1 MTWRAK
7 ERKVPLRLLYDNEG
21 KARMTGN
28 RLSRPSCRRRG
39 VVAVFVVMMLVVLMG
54 FAALTVDVG
63 TMYNVK
69 SDLQHAADAA
79 AIAGATALMT
89 DAMMT
94 FRLGADGSAEAFY
107 EIKRRVHQISLM
119 NGAVGSQYLTTLASD
134 IDIGW
139 IDLLSAT
146 SPVTHSHAPR
156 FSNAVEVTVR
166 RTSNSPNGSL
176 RFLFAPLLGLTETD
190 IIATATA
197 AFDDRL
203 IGFEPPA
210 TSPNPFA
217 PFTIHEDV
225 YNAIGPDNYSFDAS
239 TGSVVAGSDGITEI
253 NFYPHA
259 ENGNG
264 NFGLLNIGAGNNGT
278 PALRRQIEEGV
289 TPDELEAEIGS
300 SAIYFWDDYGTP
312 ITYTIDGT
320 PGLHATLEA
329 SLETR
334 VGDVIALLLHSSASG
349 TGSNSY
355 FQITGIRFAR
365 VMAADLR
372 GNPKNV
378 WLQPAT
384 LTGAGVRTSPTA
396 PSSYGIGGQVVLVR

>member
-1 MTWRAK
+1 MVT
-7 ERKVPLRLLYDNEG
+7 
-21 KARMTGN
+21 
-28 RLSRPSCRRRG
+28 
-39 VVAVFVVMMLVVLMG
+39 
-54 FAALTVDVG
+54 
-63 TMYNVK
+63 
-69 SDLQHAADAA
+69 Q
-79 AIAGATALMT
+79 
-89 DAMMT
+89 
-94 FRLGADGSAEAFY
+94 
-107 EIKRRVHQISLM
+107 RVYSISLQ
-119 NGAVGSQYLTTLASD
+119 NGSIGTQYLTTLGND
-134 IDIGW
+134 IGVGW
-139 IDLLSAT
+139 IDLNSAT
-146 SPVTHSHAPR
+146 STIVTTLPNGLT
-156 FSNAVEVTVR
+156 NAVTVTVR
-166 RTSNSPNGSL
+166 QAANSPNGSL
-176 RFLFAPLLGLTETD
+176 KFLFAPLLGISETD

-210 TSPNPFA
+210 SGPNPFA

-225 YNAIGPDNYSFDAS
+225 YNAIGPDNYSFDAG

-259 ENGNG
+259 ESGNG

-300 SAIYFWDDYGTP
+300 SAIYFWDDYGPP
-312 ITYTIDGT
+312 ITYTLDGT

-329 SLETR
+329 SLELR
-334 VGDVIALLLHSSASG
+334 VGDVIAVLLHNSVSG

-378 WLQPAT
+378 WLQPT
-384 LTGAGVRTSPTA
+384 SFTGSGVRTSSSA
-396 PSSYGIGGQVVLVR
+396 PSSYGMAGNLVLVR

>member
-1 MTWRAK
+1 MTRRAR
-7 ERKVPLRLLYDNEG
+7 EREIPLRLLYYNEG

-28 RLSRPSCRRRG
+28 RISRPSCRRRG
-39 VVAVFVVMMLVVLMG
+39 VVAVIVIMMLAVLMG
-54 FAALTVDVG
+54 FAALTIDVG

-79 AIAGATALMT
+79 AIAGATALT
-89 DAMMT
+89 GDAMMVV
-94 FRLGADGSAEAFY
+94 RQGGADGLVYSMVTQ
-107 EIKRRVHQISLM
+107 RVHYISLQ
-119 NGAVGSQYLTTLASD
+119 NGSIGTQYLTTQGND
-134 IDIGW
+134 IGFGW
-139 IDLLSAT
+139 IDLNSAT
-146 SPVTHSHAPR
+146 STIVTSLPNGLT
-156 FSNAVEVTVR
+156 NAITVTVR
-166 RTSNSPNGSL
+166 QTANSPNGSL
-176 RFLFAPLLGLTETD
+176 KFLFAPLLGIRETD

-210 TSPNPFA
+210 SGPNPFA
-217 PFTIHEDV
+217 PFTIHENV
-225 YNAIGPDNYSFDAS
+225 YNAVGPDNYSFDAS
-239 TGSVVAGSDGITEI
+239 TGSLVAGSDGITEI
-253 NFYPHA
+253 NLYPHA

-278 PALRRQIEEGV
+278 PAMRRQIEEGI
-289 TPDELEAEIGS
+289 TPDELEEEIGT
-300 SAIYFWDDYGTP
+300 SAIDFWDEYGTP

-320 PGLHATLEA
+320 PGLRATLEA
-329 SLETR
+329 SLQTR
-334 VGDVIALLLHSSASG
+334 VGDVIAVLLHNSVSG

-365 VMAADLR
+365 VMAANLN

-384 LTGAGVRTSPTA
+384 LTGTGVRTSPA
-396 PSSYGIGGQVVLVR
+396 AASSGGIGGQLVLVR

>member
-1 MTWRAK
+1 M
-7 ERKVPLRLLYDNEG
+7 
-21 KARMTGN
+21 
-28 RLSRPSCRRRG
+28 
-39 VVAVFVVMMLVVLMG
+39 AVFVVMMLAVLMG
-54 FAALTVDVG
+54 FAALTIDVG

-79 AIAGATALMT
+79 AIAGATALTT
-89 DAMMT
+89 DEMMA
-94 FRLGADGSAEAFY
+94 FRLGADGSDDAFN
-107 EIKRRVHQISLM
+107 EINQRVHQISLM
-119 NGAVGSQYLTTLASD
+119 NGAIGTQYLTTLAGD

-146 SPVTHSHAPR
+146 SPISHSQAPR

-176 RFLFAPLLGLTETD
+176 KFLFAPFLGLTETD
-190 IIATATA
+190 IVATATA

-210 TSPNPFA
+210 SGPNPFA

-225 YNAIGPDNYSFDAS
+225 YNAVGPDTYSFDAG

-253 NFYPHA
+253 NLYPHA
-259 ENGNG
+259 ENANG

-278 PALRRQIEEGV
+278 PTLRRQIEEGV
-289 TPDELEAEIGS
+289 TPEELEAEIGT
-300 SAIYFWDDYGTP
+300 SAIDFWDEYGTP

-320 PGLHATLEA
+320 PGLRAALEA
-329 SLETR
+329 SLESR
-334 VGDVIALLLHSSASG
+334 VGDVIAVLLHDSVSG
-349 TGSNSY
+349 TGSSTN

-365 VMAADLR
+365 VLAANLH

-378 WLQPAT
+378 WLQPASF
-384 LTGAGVRTSPTA
+384 TGSGVRTSPAA
-396 PSSYGIGGQVVLVR
+396 PSSGGMAGQLVLVR